1 MKKLI
6 ALVKNDFS
14 LEFNSFFYDEK
25 KKLIKKIVATI
36 LLMIF
41 MTCSL
46 ETSLIVA
53 FDLFKSRNMQYLILS
68 AIIILEI
75 FIITILSIRKI
86 FNHLYLI
93 SDWDKLFIYP
103 IKNGIILLS
112 KFITICYQNLIISI
126 IFFIPLITYCLLD
139 SLKVGLVI
147 SLLLIS
153 LIIAIIIPIYI
164 ILLSLTILWLKT
176 IIKKSQTKY
185 KYNNLFL
192 IYDLLVIILSYFLI
206 HYLNNLTI
214 VMIISSTIIIITLI
228 TFYYIGGNI
237 YFTIMKSNTSYFRN
251 KKIENIEP
259 SRYSFKPSNIIVSNV
274 IRDMRLIIRTPAL
287 RTNCIINPLV
297 LTVFMVWPICFLGNS
312 LTGII
317 DDIGLVNIGIY
328 LGIYVWCLCIN
339 MPTASTSFSREG
351 SALKFFKIYPIKAN
365 KYILSKLYVA
375 MINSIIIFI
384 SFSILIGFA
393 SNNLKDFIILEVLLL
408 NYLLTINMVNIKFDA
423 KNFTSNWIDI
433 KELFDI
439 QKIMKSILPGN
450 IALLLLGA
458 YALVGNIFFHFK
470 VNTGE
475 SYFALGIIILVNII
489 ICVISYKKTLKN
501 IR

>member
-93 SDWDKLFIYP
+93 SDWDTLFIYP
-103 IKNGIILLS
+103 IKNGIVFLS
-112 KFITICYQNLIISI
+112 KFITICYQNLVISI

-139 SLKVGLVI
+139 SLKVGFII